1 MSSPVVV
8 RDGRADL
15 CDTYSSSREERVV
28 AGAVLNEREGAE
40 AVRGA
45 RRVGWGRAV
54 FGSACLWAWGFLA
67 YLSPVL
73 IPAERPVGGVGIE
86 VGFFVSQGAV
96 VVAAV
101 AIVLALRKRS
111 VAVGR
116 GVLLVCASL
125 LALASALLPLTV
137 AIDAPWPLVGCG
149 AICGV
154 AGTLLGCAWGARYSL
169 ESRDVS
175 AVVMVSFLVAYG
187 IYFAILLLYVAT
199 PFVVAAQVVVVF
211 LPLASWGLWF
221 WDASARSGLAPE
233 VSPSSALS
241 TDIAGS
247 PGSSGKAPG
256 EVTAGSRELHA
267 LPWRSLGVIA
277 VAALVGNVM
286 ASVIMGTS
294 YEGADSLYPGGIAL
308 CACIATMALVPLTA
322 ERTAFSVA
330 QLYRITVTFS
340 VVGLVAILVLGAAAV
355 PVGGALVQGCTLF
368 FQPLVYVVVT
378 RSTRLQGLS
387 PLVAFGVGQALISAV
402 VLAGNLAG
410 KLLFQVAGE
419 TPLLLSAV
427 CGAGVLALFFM
438 VVARAAQVG
447 EEGNEEKDGGTE
459 EMEAETRGADR
470 VKAAAAG
477 RGSSGVA
484 AGERLFEDGGTTEAA
499 TLPNGDCAAGVGAQ
513 GEDSCR
519 CFCAG
524 SRTNG
529 PRDGDP
535 LTAGARSHP
544 SLHRQRAV
552 RDHGHRED
560 PRAPHLREGPGQQPT
575 GTPRQGGGPL
585 DTSPEIRRSRPSLG
599 GQRFG
604 GY

>member
-1 MSSPVVV
+1 M
-8 RDGRADL
+8 
-15 CDTYSSSREERVV
+15 

-233 VSPSSALS
+233 VFPSSALS

-410 KLLFQVAGE
+410 KLLFQMAGE

-513 GEDSCR
+513 GEDSAAVFAR
-519 CFCAG
+519 AVG
-524 SRTNG
+524 
-529 PRDGDP
+529 
-535 LTAGARSHP
+535 LTARETEIL
-544 SLHRQRAV
+544 SLLV
-552 RDHGHRED
+552 RGRTLPYIANE
-560 PRAPHLREGPGQQPT
+560 LFVTT
-575 GTPRQGGGPL
+575 GTVKTHVRHIYEKSLVNNRQELL
-585 DTSPEIRRSRPSLG
+585 DKVEAR
-599 GQRFG
+599 
-604 GY
+604 

>member
-15 CDTYSSSREERVV
+15 CDTYSSSRAERVV

-233 VSPSSALS
+233 VFPSSALS

-513 GEDSCR
+513 GEDSAAVFAR
-519 CFCAG
+519 AVG
-524 SRTNG
+524 
-529 PRDGDP
+529 
-535 LTAGARSHP
+535 LTARETEIL
-544 SLHRQRAV
+544 SLLV
-552 RDHGHRED
+552 RGRTLPYIANE
-560 PRAPHLREGPGQQPT
+560 LFVTT
-575 GTPRQGGGPL
+575 GTVKTHVRHIYEKALVNNRQELL
-585 DTSPEIRRSRPSLG
+585 DKVEAR
-599 GQRFG
+599 
-604 GY
+604 

>member
-8 RDGRADL
+8 RDGRTDL

-101 AIVLALRKRS
+101 AIVLALRKHS

-116 GVLLVCASL
+116 GVLLACASL

-154 AGTLLGCAWGARYSL
+154 AGTLLGCVWGARYSL

-187 IYFAILLLYVAT
+187 IYFAVLLLYVAT

-211 LPLASWGLWF
+211 LPIASWGLWF

-233 VSPSSALS
+233 VFPSSALS

-322 ERTAFSVA
+322 ERAAFSVA

-427 CGAGVLALFFM
+427 CGAGVLALFFI

-513 GEDSCR
+513 GEDSAAVFAR
-519 CFCAG
+519 AVG
-524 SRTNG
+524 
-529 PRDGDP
+529 
-535 LTAGARSHP
+535 LTARETEIL
-544 SLHRQRAV
+544 SLLV
-552 RDHGHRED
+552 RGRTLPYIANE
-560 PRAPHLREGPGQQPT
+560 LFVTT
-575 GTPRQGGGPL
+575 GTVKTHVRHIYEKALVNNRQELL
-585 DTSPEIRRSRPSLG
+585 DKVEAR
-599 GQRFG
+599 
-604 GY
+604 

>member
-1 MSSPVVV
+1 MSYPVVV
-8 RDGRADL
+8 RDGRTDL

-137 AIDAPWPLVGCG
+137 TIDAPWPLVGCG

-154 AGTLLGCAWGARYSL
+154 AGTLLSCAWGARYSL

-187 IYFAILLLYVAT
+187 IYFSILLLYVAT
-199 PFVVAAQVVVVF
+199 PFVVAAQVVAVF

-233 VSPSSALS
+233 VFPSSALS

-402 VLAGNLAG
+402 VLAGNLVG
-410 KLLFQVAGE
+410 KLLFQMAGE

-513 GEDSCR
+513 GEDSAAVFAR
-519 CFCAG
+519 AVG
-524 SRTNG
+524 
-529 PRDGDP
+529 
-535 LTAGARSHP
+535 LTARETEIL
-544 SLHRQRAV
+544 SLLV
-552 RDHGHRED
+552 RGRTLPYIANE
-560 PRAPHLREGPGQQPT
+560 LFVTT
-575 GTPRQGGGPL
+575 GTVKTHVRHIYEKALVNNRQELL
-585 DTSPEIRRSRPSLG
+585 DKVEAR
-599 GQRFG
+599 
-604 GY
+604 

>member
-8 RDGRADL
+8 RDGRTDL

-101 AIVLALRKRS
+101 AIVLALRKHS

-116 GVLLVCASL
+116 GVLLACASL

-187 IYFAILLLYVAT
+187 IYFAVLLLYVAT

-211 LPLASWGLWF
+211 LPIASWGLWF

-233 VSPSSALS
+233 VFPSSALS

-322 ERTAFSVA
+322 ERAAFSVA

-378 RSTRLQGLS
+378 RITRLQGLS

-427 CGAGVLALFFM
+427 CGAGVLALFFI

-513 GEDSCR
+513 GEDSAAVFAR
-519 CFCAG
+519 AVG
-524 SRTNG
+524 
-529 PRDGDP
+529 
-535 LTAGARSHP
+535 LTARETEIL
-544 SLHRQRAV
+544 SLLV
-552 RDHGHRED
+552 RGRTLPYIANE
-560 PRAPHLREGPGQQPT
+560 LFVTT
-575 GTPRQGGGPL
+575 GTVKTHVRHIYEKALVNNRQELL
-585 DTSPEIRRSRPSLG
+585 DKVEAR
-599 GQRFG
+599 
-604 GY
+604 

>member
-8 RDGRADL
+8 RDGRTDL

-96 VVAAV
+96 VVAAA

-111 VAVGR
+111 VAAGR

-233 VSPSSALS
+233 VFPSSALS

-402 VLAGNLAG
+402 VLAGNLVG
-410 KLLFQVAGE
+410 KLLFQMAGE

-513 GEDSCR
+513 GEDSAAVFAR
-519 CFCAG
+519 AVG
-524 SRTNG
+524 
-529 PRDGDP
+529 
-535 LTAGARSHP
+535 LTARETEIL
-544 SLHRQRAV
+544 SLLV
-552 RDHGHRED
+552 RGRTLPYIANE
-560 PRAPHLREGPGQQPT
+560 LFVTT
-575 GTPRQGGGPL
+575 GTVKTHVRHIYEKSLVNNRQELL
-585 DTSPEIRRSRPSLG
+585 DKVEAR
-599 GQRFG
+599 
-604 GY
+604 

>member
-233 VSPSSALS
+233 VFPSSALS

-294 YEGADSLYPGGIAL
+294 YEGADSLYPRGIAL

-513 GEDSCR
+513 GEDSAAVFAR
-519 CFCAG
+519 AVG
-524 SRTNG
+524 
-529 PRDGDP
+529 
-535 LTAGARSHP
+535 LTARETEIL
-544 SLHRQRAV
+544 SLLV
-552 RDHGHRED
+552 RGRTLPYIANE
-560 PRAPHLREGPGQQPT
+560 LFVTT
-575 GTPRQGGGPL
+575 GTVKTHVRHIYEKALVNNRQELL
-585 DTSPEIRRSRPSLG
+585 DKVEAR
-599 GQRFG
+599 
-604 GY
+604 

>member
-8 RDGRADL
+8 RDGRTDL

-233 VSPSSALS
+233 AFPSSALS

-402 VLAGNLAG
+402 VLAGNLVG
-410 KLLFQVAGE
+410 KLLFQMAGE

-438 VVARAAQVG
+438 VVARVAQVG

-513 GEDSCR
+513 GEDSAAVFAR
-519 CFCAG
+519 AVG
-524 SRTNG
+524 
-529 PRDGDP
+529 
-535 LTAGARSHP
+535 LTARETEIL
-544 SLHRQRAV
+544 SLLV
-552 RDHGHRED
+552 RGRTLPYIANE
-560 PRAPHLREGPGQQPT
+560 LFVTT
-575 GTPRQGGGPL
+575 GTVKTHVRHIYEKSLVNNRQELL
-585 DTSPEIRRSRPSLG
+585 DKVEAR
-599 GQRFG
+599 
-604 GY
+604 

>member
-221 WDASARSGLAPE
+221 WDASARSGLAPG
-233 VSPSSALS
+233 VFPSSALS

-427 CGAGVLALFFM
+427 CGAGVLALLFM

-513 GEDSCR
+513 GEDSAAVFAR
-519 CFCAG
+519 AVG
-524 SRTNG
+524 
-529 PRDGDP
+529 
-535 LTAGARSHP
+535 LTARETEIL
-544 SLHRQRAV
+544 SLLV
-552 RDHGHRED
+552 RGRTLPYIANE
-560 PRAPHLREGPGQQPT
+560 LFVTT
-575 GTPRQGGGPL
+575 GTVKTHVRHIYEKALVNNRQELL
-585 DTSPEIRRSRPSLG
+585 DKVEAR
-599 GQRFG
+599 
-604 GY
+604 

>member
-175 AVVMVSFLVAYG
+175 AVVMVSFLLAYG

-211 LPLASWGLWF
+211 LPIASWGLWF

-233 VSPSSALS
+233 VLPSSALS
-241 TDIAGS
+241 TDIAGL

-322 ERTAFSVA
+322 ERAAFSVA

-402 VLAGNLAG
+402 VLAGNLVG
-410 KLLFQVAGE
+410 KLLFQMAGE

-470 VKAAAAG
+470 VNDAAAG

-499 TLPNGDCAAGVGAQ
+499 TLPNGDFAAGVGAQ
-513 GEDSCR
+513 GEDSAAVFAR
-519 CFCAG
+519 AAG
-524 SRTNG
+524 
-529 PRDGDP
+529 
-535 LTAGARSHP
+535 LTARETEILA
-544 SLHRQRAV
+544 LLV
-552 RDHGHRED
+552 RGRTLPYIANE
-560 PRAPHLREGPGQQPT
+560 LFVTT
-575 GTPRQGGGPL
+575 GTVKTHVRHIYEKALVNNRQELL
-585 DTSPEIRRSRPSLG
+585 DKVEAR
-599 GQRFG
+599 
-604 GY
+604 

>member
-15 CDTYSSSREERVV
+15 RDTYSSSREERVV

-233 VSPSSALS
+233 VFPPSALS

-513 GEDSCR
+513 GEDSAAVFAR
-519 CFCAG
+519 AVG
-524 SRTNG
+524 
-529 PRDGDP
+529 
-535 LTAGARSHP
+535 LTARETEIL
-544 SLHRQRAV
+544 SLLV
-552 RDHGHRED
+552 RGRTLPYIANE
-560 PRAPHLREGPGQQPT
+560 LFVTT
-575 GTPRQGGGPL
+575 GTVKTHVRHIYEKALVNNRQELL
-585 DTSPEIRRSRPSLG
+585 DKVEAR
-599 GQRFG
+599 
-604 GY
+604 

>member
-8 RDGRADL
+8 RDGRTDL

-86 VGFFVSQGAV
+86 VCFFVSQGAV
-96 VVAAV
+96 LVAAV

-233 VSPSSALS
+233 VFPSSALS

-402 VLAGNLAG
+402 VLAGNLVG
-410 KLLFQVAGE
+410 KLLFQMAGE

-513 GEDSCR
+513 GEDSAAVFAR
-519 CFCAG
+519 AVG
-524 SRTNG
+524 
-529 PRDGDP
+529 
-535 LTAGARSHP
+535 LTARETEIL
-544 SLHRQRAV
+544 SLLV
-552 RDHGHRED
+552 RGRTLPYIANE
-560 PRAPHLREGPGQQPT
+560 LFVTT
-575 GTPRQGGGPL
+575 GTVKTHVRHIYEKSLVNNRQELL
-585 DTSPEIRRSRPSLG
+585 DKVEAR
-599 GQRFG
+599 
-604 GY
+604 

>member
-8 RDGRADL
+8 RDGRTDL

-111 VAVGR
+111 VAVAR

-211 LPLASWGLWF
+211 LPLVSWGLWF

-233 VSPSSALS
+233 VFPSSALS

-402 VLAGNLAG
+402 VLAGNLVG
-410 KLLFQVAGE
+410 KLLFQMAGE

-513 GEDSCR
+513 GEDSAAVFAR
-519 CFCAG
+519 AVG
-524 SRTNG
+524 
-529 PRDGDP
+529 
-535 LTAGARSHP
+535 LTARETEIL
-544 SLHRQRAV
+544 SLLV
-552 RDHGHRED
+552 RGRTLPYIANE
-560 PRAPHLREGPGQQPT
+560 LFVTT
-575 GTPRQGGGPL
+575 GTVKTHVRHIYEKSLVNNRQELL
-585 DTSPEIRRSRPSLG
+585 DKVEAR
-599 GQRFG
+599 
-604 GY
+604 

>member
-1 MSSPVVV
+1 M
-8 RDGRADL
+8 
-15 CDTYSSSREERVV
+15 

-96 VVAAV
+96 VVATV

-233 VSPSSALS
+233 VFPSSALS

-247 PGSSGKAPG
+247 SGSSGKAPG

-402 VLAGNLAG
+402 VLAGNLVG
-410 KLLFQVAGE
+410 KLLFQMAGE

-513 GEDSCR
+513 GEDSAAVFAR
-519 CFCAG
+519 AVG
-524 SRTNG
+524 
-529 PRDGDP
+529 
-535 LTAGARSHP
+535 LTARETEIL
-544 SLHRQRAV
+544 SLLV
-552 RDHGHRED
+552 RGRTLPYIANE
-560 PRAPHLREGPGQQPT
+560 LFVTT
-575 GTPRQGGGPL
+575 GTVKTHVRHIYEKALVNNRQELL
-585 DTSPEIRRSRPSLG
+585 DKVEAR
-599 GQRFG
+599 
-604 GY
+604 

>member
-8 RDGRADL
+8 RDGRTDL
-15 CDTYSSSREERVV
+15 CDTYSRSREERVV

-45 RRVGWGRAV
+45 HRVGWGRAV
-54 FGSACLWAWGFLA
+54 LGSACLWAWGFLA

-73 IPAERPVGGVGIE
+73 IPVERPAGGVGIE

-101 AIVLALRKRS
+101 AIVLALRKHS

-175 AVVMVSFLVAYG
+175 AVVMASFLVAYG
-187 IYFAILLLYVAT
+187 IYFAVLLLYVAT

-233 VSPSSALS
+233 VFPSSALS

-402 VLAGNLAG
+402 VLAGNLVG
-410 KLLFQVAGE
+410 KLLFQMAGE

-513 GEDSCR
+513 GEDSAAVFAR
-519 CFCAG
+519 AVG
-524 SRTNG
+524 
-529 PRDGDP
+529 
-535 LTAGARSHP
+535 LTARETEILA
-544 SLHRQRAV
+544 LLV
-552 RDHGHRED
+552 RGRTLPYIANE
-560 PRAPHLREGPGQQPT
+560 LFVTT
-575 GTPRQGGGPL
+575 GTVKTHVRHIYEKSLVNNRQELL
-585 DTSPEIRRSRPSLG
+585 DKVEAR
-599 GQRFG
+599 
-604 GY
+604 

>member
-8 RDGRADL
+8 RDGRTDL

-40 AVRGA
+40 TVRGA

-233 VSPSSALS
+233 VFPSSALS

-402 VLAGNLAG
+402 VLAGNLVG
-410 KLLFQVAGE
+410 KLLFQMAGE

-513 GEDSCR
+513 GEDSAAVFAR
-519 CFCAG
+519 AVG
-524 SRTNG
+524 
-529 PRDGDP
+529 
-535 LTAGARSHP
+535 LTARETEIL
-544 SLHRQRAV
+544 SLLV
-552 RDHGHRED
+552 RGRTLPYIANE
-560 PRAPHLREGPGQQPT
+560 LFVTT
-575 GTPRQGGGPL
+575 GTVKTHVRHIYEKSLVNNRQELL
-585 DTSPEIRRSRPSLG
+585 DKVEAR
-599 GQRFG
+599 
-604 GY
+604 

>member
-8 RDGRADL
+8 RDGRTDL

-233 VSPSSALS
+233 VFPSSALS

-402 VLAGNLAG
+402 VLAGNLVG
-410 KLLFQVAGE
+410 KLLFQMAGE

-459 EMEAETRGADR
+459 EVEAETRGADR

-513 GEDSCR
+513 GEDSAAVFAR
-519 CFCAG
+519 AVG
-524 SRTNG
+524 
-529 PRDGDP
+529 
-535 LTAGARSHP
+535 LTARETEIL
-544 SLHRQRAV
+544 SLLV
-552 RDHGHRED
+552 RGRTLPYIANE
-560 PRAPHLREGPGQQPT
+560 LFVTT
-575 GTPRQGGGPL
+575 GTVKTHVRHIYEKSLVNNRQELL
-585 DTSPEIRRSRPSLG
+585 DKVEAR
-599 GQRFG
+599 
-604 GY
+604 

>member
-233 VSPSSALS
+233 MFPSSALS

-256 EVTAGSRELHA
+256 EVTAGSHELHA

-402 VLAGNLAG
+402 VLAGNLVG
-410 KLLFQVAGE
+410 KLLFQMAGE

-513 GEDSCR
+513 GEDSAAVFAR
-519 CFCAG
+519 AVG
-524 SRTNG
+524 
-529 PRDGDP
+529 
-535 LTAGARSHP
+535 LTARETEIL
-544 SLHRQRAV
+544 SLLV
-552 RDHGHRED
+552 RGRILPYIANE
-560 PRAPHLREGPGQQPT
+560 LFVTT
-575 GTPRQGGGPL
+575 GTVKTHVRHIYEKSLVNNRQELL
-585 DTSPEIRRSRPSLG
+585 DKVEAR
-599 GQRFG
+599 
-604 GY
+604 

>member
-1 MSSPVVV
+1 M
-8 RDGRADL
+8 
-15 CDTYSSSREERVV
+15 

-45 RRVGWGRAV
+45 HRVGWGRAV

-101 AIVLALRKRS
+101 AIVLALRKHS

-233 VSPSSALS
+233 VFPSSALS

-513 GEDSCR
+513 GEDSAAVFAR
-519 CFCAG
+519 AVG
-524 SRTNG
+524 
-529 PRDGDP
+529 
-535 LTAGARSHP
+535 LTARETEIL
-544 SLHRQRAV
+544 SLLV
-552 RDHGHRED
+552 RGRTLPYIANE
-560 PRAPHLREGPGQQPT
+560 LFVTT
-575 GTPRQGGGPL
+575 GTVKTHVRHIYEKSLVNNRQELL
-585 DTSPEIRRSRPSLG
+585 DKVEAR
-599 GQRFG
+599 
-604 GY
+604 

>member
-1 MSSPVVV
+1 M
-8 RDGRADL
+8 
-15 CDTYSSSREERVV
+15 

-221 WDASARSGLAPE
+221 WDASARSGIAPE
-233 VSPSSALS
+233 VFPSSALS

-513 GEDSCR
+513 GEDSAAVFAR
-519 CFCAG
+519 AVG
-524 SRTNG
+524 
-529 PRDGDP
+529 
-535 LTAGARSHP
+535 LTARETEIL
-544 SLHRQRAV
+544 SLLV
-552 RDHGHRED
+552 RGRTLPYIANE
-560 PRAPHLREGPGQQPT
+560 LFVTT
-575 GTPRQGGGPL
+575 GTVKTHVRHIYEKSLVNNRQELL
-585 DTSPEIRRSRPSLG
+585 DKVEAR
-599 GQRFG
+599 
-604 GY
+604 

>member
-8 RDGRADL
+8 RDGRTDL

-116 GVLLVCASL
+116 GVLLVCALL

-233 VSPSSALS
+233 VFPPSALS

-402 VLAGNLAG
+402 VLAGNLVG
-410 KLLFQVAGE
+410 KLLFQMAGE

-513 GEDSCR
+513 GEDSAAVFAR
-519 CFCAG
+519 AVG
-524 SRTNG
+524 
-529 PRDGDP
+529 
-535 LTAGARSHP
+535 LTARETEIL
-544 SLHRQRAV
+544 SLLV
-552 RDHGHRED
+552 RGRTLPYIANE
-560 PRAPHLREGPGQQPT
+560 LFVTT
-575 GTPRQGGGPL
+575 GTVKTHVRHIYEKSLVNNRQELL
-585 DTSPEIRRSRPSLG
+585 DKVEAR
-599 GQRFG
+599 
-604 GY
+604 

>member
-8 RDGRADL
+8 RDGRTDL

-233 VSPSSALS
+233 VFPSSALS

-368 FQPLVYVVVT
+368 FQPFVYVVVT

-402 VLAGNLAG
+402 VLAGNLVG
-410 KLLFQVAGE
+410 KLLFQMAGE

-438 VVARAAQVG
+438 VVARVAQVG

-513 GEDSCR
+513 GEDSAAVFAR
-519 CFCAG
+519 AVG
-524 SRTNG
+524 
-529 PRDGDP
+529 
-535 LTAGARSHP
+535 LTARETEIL
-544 SLHRQRAV
+544 SLLV
-552 RDHGHRED
+552 RGRTLPYIANE
-560 PRAPHLREGPGQQPT
+560 LFVTT
-575 GTPRQGGGPL
+575 GTVKTHVRHIYEKSLVNNRQELL
-585 DTSPEIRRSRPSLG
+585 DKVEAR
-599 GQRFG
+599 
-604 GY
+604 

>member
-1 MSSPVVV
+1 M
-8 RDGRADL
+8 
-15 CDTYSSSREERVV
+15 
-28 AGAVLNEREGAE
+28 
-40 AVRGA
+40 
-45 RRVGWGRAV
+45 
-54 FGSACLWAWGFLA
+54 
-67 YLSPVL
+67 
-73 IPAERPVGGVGIE
+73 
-86 VGFFVSQGAV
+86 

-101 AIVLALRKRS
+101 AIVLALRKHS

-116 GVLLVCASL
+116 GVLLACASL

-187 IYFAILLLYVAT
+187 IYFAVLLLYVAT

-233 VSPSSALS
+233 VFPSSALS

-267 LPWRSLGVIA
+267 RPWRSLGVIA

-322 ERTAFSVA
+322 ERAAFSVA

-340 VVGLVAILVLGAAAV
+340 VVGLVALLVLGAAAV

-368 FQPLVYVVVT
+368 FQPFVYVVVT

-513 GEDSCR
+513 GEDSAAVFAR
-519 CFCAG
+519 AVG
-524 SRTNG
+524 
-529 PRDGDP
+529 
-535 LTAGARSHP
+535 LTARETEIL
-544 SLHRQRAV
+544 SLLV
-552 RDHGHRED
+552 RGRTLPYIANE
-560 PRAPHLREGPGQQPT
+560 LFVTT
-575 GTPRQGGGPL
+575 GTVKTHVRHIYEKSLVNNRQELL
-585 DTSPEIRRSRPSLG
+585 DKVEAR
-599 GQRFG
+599 
-604 GY
+604 

>member
-1 MSSPVVV
+1 M
-8 RDGRADL
+8 
-15 CDTYSSSREERVV
+15 

-111 VAVGR
+111 VAVER

-233 VSPSSALS
+233 VFPSSALS

-294 YEGADSLYPGGIAL
+294 YEGADSLYPGDIAL

-513 GEDSCR
+513 GEDSAAVFAR
-519 CFCAG
+519 AVG
-524 SRTNG
+524 
-529 PRDGDP
+529 
-535 LTAGARSHP
+535 LTARETEIL
-544 SLHRQRAV
+544 SLLV
-552 RDHGHRED
+552 RGRTLPYIANE
-560 PRAPHLREGPGQQPT
+560 LFVTT
-575 GTPRQGGGPL
+575 GTVKTHVRHIYEKALVNNRQELL
-585 DTSPEIRRSRPSLG
+585 DKVEAR
-599 GQRFG
+599 
-604 GY
+604 

>member
-1 MSSPVVV
+1 M
-8 RDGRADL
+8 
-15 CDTYSSSREERVV
+15 

-233 VSPSSALS
+233 VFPSSALS

-447 EEGNEEKDGGTE
+447 GEGNEEKDGGTE

-513 GEDSCR
+513 GEDSAAVFAR
-519 CFCAG
+519 AVG
-524 SRTNG
+524 
-529 PRDGDP
+529 
-535 LTAGARSHP
+535 LTARETEIL
-544 SLHRQRAV
+544 SLLV
-552 RDHGHRED
+552 RGRTLPYIANE
-560 PRAPHLREGPGQQPT
+560 LFVTT
-575 GTPRQGGGPL
+575 GTVKTHVRHIYEKALVNNRQELL
-585 DTSPEIRRSRPSLG
+585 DKVEAR
-599 GQRFG
+599 
-604 GY
+604 

>member
-233 VSPSSALS
+233 VFPSSALS

-330 QLYRITVTFS
+330 QLYRITATFS

-513 GEDSCR
+513 GEDSAAVFAR
-519 CFCAG
+519 AVG
-524 SRTNG
+524 
-529 PRDGDP
+529 
-535 LTAGARSHP
+535 LTARETEIL
-544 SLHRQRAV
+544 SLLV
-552 RDHGHRED
+552 RGRTLPYIANE
-560 PRAPHLREGPGQQPT
+560 LFVTT
-575 GTPRQGGGPL
+575 GTVKTHVRHIYEKALVNNRQELL
-585 DTSPEIRRSRPSLG
+585 DKVEAR
-599 GQRFG
+599 
-604 GY
+604 

>member
-8 RDGRADL
+8 RDGRTDL

-233 VSPSSALS
+233 VFPSSALS

-322 ERTAFSVA
+322 ERAAFSVA

-378 RSTRLQGLS
+378 RSIRLQGLS

-410 KLLFQVAGE
+410 KLLFQMAGE

-513 GEDSCR
+513 GEDSAAVFAR
-519 CFCAG
+519 AVG
-524 SRTNG
+524 
-529 PRDGDP
+529 
-535 LTAGARSHP
+535 LTARETEIL
-544 SLHRQRAV
+544 SLLV
-552 RDHGHRED
+552 RGRTLPYIANE
-560 PRAPHLREGPGQQPT
+560 LFVTT
-575 GTPRQGGGPL
+575 GTVKTHVRHIYEKSLVNNRQELL
-585 DTSPEIRRSRPSLG
+585 DKVEAR
-599 GQRFG
+599 
-604 GY
+604 

>member
-15 CDTYSSSREERVV
+15 CETYSRSREERVV

-233 VSPSSALS
+233 VFPSSALS

-513 GEDSCR
+513 GEDSAAVFAR
-519 CFCAG
+519 AVG
-524 SRTNG
+524 
-529 PRDGDP
+529 
-535 LTAGARSHP
+535 LTARETEIL
-544 SLHRQRAV
+544 SLLV
-552 RDHGHRED
+552 RGRTLPYIANE
-560 PRAPHLREGPGQQPT
+560 LFVTT
-575 GTPRQGGGPL
+575 GTVKTHVRHIYEKSLVNNRQELL
-585 DTSPEIRRSRPSLG
+585 DKVEAR
-599 GQRFG
+599 
-604 GY
+604 

>member
-1 MSSPVVV
+1 M
-8 RDGRADL
+8 
-15 CDTYSSSREERVV
+15 

-101 AIVLALRKRS
+101 AIVLALGKRS

-187 IYFAILLLYVAT
+187 IYVAILLLYVAT

-233 VSPSSALS
+233 VFPSSALS

-402 VLAGNLAG
+402 VLAGNLVG
-410 KLLFQVAGE
+410 KLLFQMAGE

-513 GEDSCR
+513 GEDSAAVFAR
-519 CFCAG
+519 AVG
-524 SRTNG
+524 
-529 PRDGDP
+529 
-535 LTAGARSHP
+535 LTARETEIL
-544 SLHRQRAV
+544 SLLV
-552 RDHGHRED
+552 RGRTLPYIANE
-560 PRAPHLREGPGQQPT
+560 LFVTT
-575 GTPRQGGGPL
+575 GTVKTHVRHIYEKSLVNNRQELL
-585 DTSPEIRRSRPSLG
+585 DKVEAR
-599 GQRFG
+599 
-604 GY
+604 

>member
-8 RDGRADL
+8 RDGRIDL
-15 CDTYSSSREERVV
+15 CDTYSRSREERVV

-233 VSPSSALS
+233 VFPSSALS

-322 ERTAFSVA
+322 ERTAFSIA

-355 PVGGALVQGCTLF
+355 PVGGVLVQGCTLF

-402 VLAGNLAG
+402 VLAGNLVG
-410 KLLFQVAGE
+410 KLLFQMAGE

-438 VVARAAQVG
+438 VVARAAQVV

-459 EMEAETRGADR
+459 EMEAETRNADR

-484 AGERLFEDGGTTEAA
+484 AGERLFEDDGTTEAA

-513 GEDSCR
+513 GEDSAAVFAR
-519 CFCAG
+519 AVG
-524 SRTNG
+524 
-529 PRDGDP
+529 
-535 LTAGARSHP
+535 LTARETEIL
-544 SLHRQRAV
+544 SLLV
-552 RDHGHRED
+552 RGRTLPYIANE
-560 PRAPHLREGPGQQPT
+560 LFVTT
-575 GTPRQGGGPL
+575 GTVKTHVRHIYEKALVNNRQELL
-585 DTSPEIRRSRPSLG
+585 DKVEAR
-599 GQRFG
+599 
-604 GY
+604 

>member
-1 MSSPVVV
+1 M
-8 RDGRADL
+8 
-15 CDTYSSSREERVV
+15 
-28 AGAVLNEREGAE
+28 
-40 AVRGA
+40 
-45 RRVGWGRAV
+45 
-54 FGSACLWAWGFLA
+54 
-67 YLSPVL
+67 
-73 IPAERPVGGVGIE
+73 
-86 VGFFVSQGAV
+86 
-96 VVAAV
+96 
-101 AIVLALRKRS
+101 
-111 VAVGR
+111 
-116 GVLLVCASL
+116 
-125 LALASALLPLTV
+125 
-137 AIDAPWPLVGCG
+137 
-149 AICGV
+149 
-154 AGTLLGCAWGARYSL
+154 
-169 ESRDVS
+169 S

-187 IYFAILLLYVAT
+187 IYFAVLLLYVAT

-233 VSPSSALS
+233 VFPSSALS

-378 RSTRLQGLS
+378 RSIRLQGLS

-447 EEGNEEKDGGTE
+447 EEGNEEKDGDTE
-459 EMEAETRGADR
+459 ETEAETRGADR
-470 VKAAAAG
+470 AKAAAAG

-484 AGERLFEDGGTTEAA
+484 TEERLFEDGGTTEAA

-513 GEDSCR
+513 GEDSAAVFAR
-519 CFCAG
+519 AVG
-524 SRTNG
+524 
-529 PRDGDP
+529 
-535 LTAGARSHP
+535 LTARETEIL
-544 SLHRQRAV
+544 SLLV
-552 RDHGHRED
+552 RGRTLPYIANE
-560 PRAPHLREGPGQQPT
+560 LFVTT
-575 GTPRQGGGPL
+575 GTVKTHVRHIYEKALVNNRQELL
-585 DTSPEIRRSRPSLG
+585 DKVEAR
-599 GQRFG
+599 
-604 GY
+604 

>member
-1 MSSPVVV
+1 MQVKAMSSPVVV
-8 RDGRADL
+8 RDGRTDL
-15 CDTYSSSREERVV
+15 CDTYSRSREERVV
-28 AGAVLNEREGAE
+28 TGAVLNEREGAE

-233 VSPSSALS
+233 VFPSSALS

-402 VLAGNLAG
+402 VLAGNLVG
-410 KLLFQVAGE
+410 KLLFQMAGE

-513 GEDSCR
+513 GEDSAAVFAR
-519 CFCAG
+519 AVG
-524 SRTNG
+524 
-529 PRDGDP
+529 
-535 LTAGARSHP
+535 LTARETEIL
-544 SLHRQRAV
+544 SLLV
-552 RDHGHRED
+552 RGRTLPYIANE
-560 PRAPHLREGPGQQPT
+560 LFVTT
-575 GTPRQGGGPL
+575 GTVKTHVRHIYEKALVNNRQELL
-585 DTSPEIRRSRPSLG
+585 DKVEAR
-599 GQRFG
+599 
-604 GY
+604 

>member
-233 VSPSSALS
+233 VFPSSALS

-410 KLLFQVAGE
+410 KLLFQVEGE

-513 GEDSCR
+513 GEDSAAVFAR
-519 CFCAG
+519 AVG
-524 SRTNG
+524 
-529 PRDGDP
+529 
-535 LTAGARSHP
+535 LTARETEIL
-544 SLHRQRAV
+544 SLLV
-552 RDHGHRED
+552 RGRTLPYIANE
-560 PRAPHLREGPGQQPT
+560 LFVTT
-575 GTPRQGGGPL
+575 GTVKTHVRHIYEKALVNNRQELL
-585 DTSPEIRRSRPSLG
+585 DKVEAR
-599 GQRFG
+599 
-604 GY
+604 

>member
-8 RDGRADL
+8 RDGRTDL

-211 LPLASWGLWF
+211 LPLVSWGLWF

-233 VSPSSALS
+233 VFPSSALS

-322 ERTAFSVA
+322 ERTAFSVV

-355 PVGGALVQGCTLF
+355 SVGGALVQGCMLF

-513 GEDSCR
+513 GEDSAAVFAR
-519 CFCAG
+519 AVG
-524 SRTNG
+524 
-529 PRDGDP
+529 
-535 LTAGARSHP
+535 LTARETEIL
-544 SLHRQRAV
+544 SLLV
-552 RDHGHRED
+552 RGRTLPYIANE
-560 PRAPHLREGPGQQPT
+560 LFVTT
-575 GTPRQGGGPL
+575 GTVKTHVRHIYEKALVNNRQELL
-585 DTSPEIRRSRPSLG
+585 DKVEAR
-599 GQRFG
+599 
-604 GY
+604 

>member
-1 MSSPVVV
+1 M
-8 RDGRADL
+8 
-15 CDTYSSSREERVV
+15 
-28 AGAVLNEREGAE
+28 
-40 AVRGA
+40 RGA

-233 VSPSSALS
+233 VFPSSALS

-402 VLAGNLAG
+402 VLAGNLVG
-410 KLLFQVAGE
+410 KLLFQMAGE

-513 GEDSCR
+513 GEDSAAVFAR
-519 CFCAG
+519 AVG
-524 SRTNG
+524 
-529 PRDGDP
+529 
-535 LTAGARSHP
+535 LTARETEIL
-544 SLHRQRAV
+544 SLLV
-552 RDHGHRED
+552 RGRTLPYIANE
-560 PRAPHLREGPGQQPT
+560 LFVTT
-575 GTPRQGGGPL
+575 GTVKTHVRHIYEKSLVNNRQELL
-585 DTSPEIRRSRPSLG
+585 DKVEAR
-599 GQRFG
+599 
-604 GY
+604 

>member
-233 VSPSSALS
+233 VFPSSALS

-340 VVGLVAILVLGAAAV
+340 VVGLVAILALGAAAV

-513 GEDSCR
+513 GEDSAAVFAR
-519 CFCAG
+519 AVG
-524 SRTNG
+524 
-529 PRDGDP
+529 
-535 LTAGARSHP
+535 LTARETEIL
-544 SLHRQRAV
+544 SLLV
-552 RDHGHRED
+552 RGRTLPYIANE
-560 PRAPHLREGPGQQPT
+560 LFVTT
-575 GTPRQGGGPL
+575 GTVKTHVRHIYEKALVNNRQELL
-585 DTSPEIRRSRPSLG
+585 DKVEAR
-599 GQRFG
+599 
-604 GY
+604 

>member
-1 MSSPVVV
+1 M
-8 RDGRADL
+8 
-15 CDTYSSSREERVV
+15 

-233 VSPSSALS
+233 VFPSSALS

-256 EVTAGSRELHA
+256 EVTVGSRELHA

-402 VLAGNLAG
+402 VLAGNLVG
-410 KLLFQVAGE
+410 KLLFQMAGE

-438 VVARAAQVG
+438 VVARVAQVG

-513 GEDSCR
+513 GEDSAAVFAR
-519 CFCAG
+519 AVG
-524 SRTNG
+524 
-529 PRDGDP
+529 
-535 LTAGARSHP
+535 LTARETEIL
-544 SLHRQRAV
+544 SLLV
-552 RDHGHRED
+552 RGRTLPYIANE
-560 PRAPHLREGPGQQPT
+560 LFVTT
-575 GTPRQGGGPL
+575 GTVKTHVRHIYEKSLVNNRQELL
-585 DTSPEIRRSRPSLG
+585 DKVEAR
-599 GQRFG
+599 
-604 GY
+604 

>member
-233 VSPSSALS
+233 VFPSSALS

-447 EEGNEEKDGGTE
+447 EEGNEEKACGTE

-513 GEDSCR
+513 GEDSAAVFAR
-519 CFCAG
+519 AVG
-524 SRTNG
+524 
-529 PRDGDP
+529 
-535 LTAGARSHP
+535 LTARETEIL
-544 SLHRQRAV
+544 SLLV
-552 RDHGHRED
+552 RGRTLPYIANE
-560 PRAPHLREGPGQQPT
+560 LFVTT
-575 GTPRQGGGPL
+575 GTVKTHVRHIYEKALVNNRQELL
-585 DTSPEIRRSRPSLG
+585 DKVEAR
-599 GQRFG
+599 
-604 GY
+604 

>member
-101 AIVLALRKRS
+101 AIVLALRKHS

-116 GVLLVCASL
+116 GVLLACASL

-187 IYFAILLLYVAT
+187 IYFAVLLLYVAT

-211 LPLASWGLWF
+211 LPIASWGLWF

-233 VSPSSALS
+233 VFPSSALS

-322 ERTAFSVA
+322 ERAAFSVA

-427 CGAGVLALFFM
+427 CGAGVLALFFI

-513 GEDSCR
+513 GEDSAAVFAR
-519 CFCAG
+519 AVG
-524 SRTNG
+524 
-529 PRDGDP
+529 
-535 LTAGARSHP
+535 LTARETEIL
-544 SLHRQRAV
+544 SLLV
-552 RDHGHRED
+552 RGRTLPYIANE
-560 PRAPHLREGPGQQPT
+560 LFVTT
-575 GTPRQGGGPL
+575 GTVKTHVRHIYEKALVNNRQELL
-585 DTSPEIRRSRPSLG
+585 DKVEAR
-599 GQRFG
+599 
-604 GY
+604 

>member
-233 VSPSSALS
+233 VFPSSALS

-513 GEDSCR
+513 GEDSAAVFAR
-519 CFCAG
+519 AVG
-524 SRTNG
+524 
-529 PRDGDP
+529 
-535 LTAGARSHP
+535 LTARETEILSLLVRGRTLPYIANELFVTTGNRQELLDKVEAR
-544 SLHRQRAV
+544 
-552 RDHGHRED
+552 
-560 PRAPHLREGPGQQPT
+560 
-575 GTPRQGGGPL
+575 
-585 DTSPEIRRSRPSLG
+585 
-599 GQRFG
+599 
-604 GY
+604 